1 MRRLHEVFVFS
12 LCSVLLSCATGQRRL
27 EVIPSPPVRIVM
39 NGCSFMPL
47 PETGWAIGGRT
58 ADQIVIGKQGAH
70 ADESLVIQAARR
82 SAKGVSTRESAVEYV
97 RKLTAVDPNDRRYR
111 NVRQDVSGTSVRAAV
126 CAVSDG
132 ELEDHGALTRS
143 GRRDP
148 MIIQQRTIVCVH
160 PTQNDKLVIVAF
172 SHRYYAE
179 NRDPAFP
186 ERAQSLFESIE
197 FSDR

>member
-1 MRRLHEVFVFS
+1 MRWLYEALVFTLCWVF
-12 LCSVLLSCATGQRRL
+12 LSCATGQRRL

-39 NGCSFMPL
+39 NGYSFMPL
-47 PETGWAIGGRT
+47 PETGWVIGGRT
-58 ADQIVIGKQGAH
+58 ADRIVIGKQGAH
-70 ADESLVIQAARR
+70 GDESLVITAALM
-82 SAKGVSTRESAVEYV
+82 SAKGVSTRESVVESV
-97 RKLTAVDPNDRRYR
+97 RKLTAVDPNDKRYR
-111 NVRQDVSGTSVRAAV
+111 NVRQDVSGKSVRAAV

-132 ELEDHGALTRS
+132 ESEDHGALTRS

-160 PTQNDKLVIVAF
+160 PTLNDKLVVVAF
-172 SHRYYAE
+172 SHRHYAE